1 MYVKFRN
8 KETISF
14 RFLEQKNFED
24 YSCNLVFLLVLQCR
38 VSLRIKND
46 CGMHRNSA
54 FVVKD
59 CLVELIKA
67 ETKSSI
73 AYWYFSSQEY
83 QYIDAL

>member
-1 MYVKFRN
+1 MSVKFSN

-24 YSCNLVFLLVLQCR
+24 YSYNLIFLLVLQCR
-38 VSLRIKND
+38 VSLRVEND

-59 CLVELIKA
+59 C
-67 ETKSSI
+67 
-73 AYWYFSSQEY
+73 
-83 QYIDAL
+83 